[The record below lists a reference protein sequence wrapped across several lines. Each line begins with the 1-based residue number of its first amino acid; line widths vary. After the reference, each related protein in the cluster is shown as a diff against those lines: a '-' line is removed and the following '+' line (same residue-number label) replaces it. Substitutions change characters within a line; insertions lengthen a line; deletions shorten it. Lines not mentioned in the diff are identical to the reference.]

1 MSPLPGCLRWFRR
14 WLAGRLLWLAEA
26 EAEAEAEGDVAVRCG
41 RMVRAWCDLLFFS
54 G

>member
-1 MSPLPGCLRWFRR
+1 MATAAPGDRAALRFMFPS
-14 WLAGRLLWLAEA
+14 LAGRLLWL
-26 EAEAEAEGDVAVRCG
+26 AEAEAEGDVAVRCG